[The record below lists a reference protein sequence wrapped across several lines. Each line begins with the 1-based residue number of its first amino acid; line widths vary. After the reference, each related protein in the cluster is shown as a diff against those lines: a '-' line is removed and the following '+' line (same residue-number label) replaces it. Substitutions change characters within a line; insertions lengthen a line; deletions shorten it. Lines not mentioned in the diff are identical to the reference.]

1 MIGIFL
7 DACHKLSVRT
17 IFLSHSTQFRPVQ
30 TSQHAIFYAIRSI
43 LGHVTHVELI
53 DRLSIPIRT
62 IHNCACN
69 VVIFKSLW
77 QKKSAIKKK
86 ATDAAILPIGF
97 EMSPMCSRIAHNWQW
112 VNTTSITCDTYNFF
126 FSLILGRLLYFSLGR
141 FTLSS
146 AARIVC
152 LLGIHLKCVS
162 CFKSQFCFFFHIAV
176 VAVCLLHNSVLYFLI

>member
-30 TSQHAIFYAIRSI
+30 TSQHAIFYAFRSI

-53 DRLSIPIRT
+53 DGLSIPIRT

-69 VVIFKSLW
+69 VVIFKTLW
-77 QKKSAIKKK
+77 QKKCNKKK
-86 ATDAAILPIGF
+86 TTDAAILPIGF

-112 VNTTSITCDTYNFF
+112 VNTASITCDRYTFFLSNSWPFALFFPWPIYTVIGSTY
-126 FSLILGRLLYFSLGR
+126 R
-141 FTLSS
+141 LSS
-146 AARIVC
+146 GHSFEVC
-152 LLGIHLKCVS
+152 
-162 CFKSQFCFFFHIAV
+162 
-176 VAVCLLHNSVLYFLI
+176 FLF

>member
-30 TSQHAIFYAIRSI
+30 TSQHAIFYAFRSI

-53 DRLSIPIRT
+53 YGLSIPIRT

-69 VVIFKSLW
+69 VVIFKTLW
-77 QKKSAIKKK
+77 QKKCNKKK
-86 ATDAAILPIGF
+86 TTDAAILPIGF

-112 VNTTSITCDTYNFF
+112 VNTASITCDRYTF
-126 FSLILGRLLYFSLGR
+126 FSLILGRLLYFSLGQ

-146 AARIVC
+146 AARIVY